1 MKHARL
7 HTVVAMALLVTS
19 FLVHPTFA
27 AEPLKSL
34 SALTVV
40 DAHGTK
46 VGSVISL
53 LLLNPAL
60 GNVTALVAF
69 AVGQQP
75 LVLLVGPRGFVSTG
89 GPFFNSKN
97 CSGPP
102 LVSSGVV
109 LNSIVEPPAIGV
121 PGHTVYLSEPGAMAQ
136 DFATFDGTQLALDG
150 TCQPV
155 HFDSNISLLPARAVV
170 DLDTLFTP
178 PFSVR

>member
-1 MKHARL
+1 MRHARL
-7 HTVVAMALLVTS
+7 HTVVAVACFVTS
-19 FLVHPTFA
+19 LVAHPTFA

-75 LVLLVGPRGFVSTG
+75 FVLLVGPRGFVSTG
-89 GPFFNSKN
+89 GP
-97 CSGPP
+97 
-102 LVSSGVV
+102 SSTQK
-109 LNSIVEPPAIGV
+109 IAQARRWCHPA
-121 PGHTVYLSEPGAMAQ
+121 S
-136 DFATFDGTQLALDG
+136 
-150 TCQPV
+150 
-155 HFDSNISLLPARAVV
+155 
-170 DLDTLFTP
+170 
-178 PFSVR
+178 